1 MSQEMEMTLRKSL
14 DEVDRI
20 RKRQLIGAAI
30 FLLLFLLQAGSAIA
44 TLHKVGVD
52 ADLRV
57 TLIANVEL
65 MVFTVVFCS
74 LAVCFFI
81 TRMTSKIL
89 KAIEF
94 SSRT

>member
-20 RKRQLIGAAI
+20 RRRQLIGAAI
-30 FLLLFLLQAGSAIA
+30 VLLLFLLDLGSVIV

-52 ADLRV
+52 TDLRV
-57 TLIANVEL
+57 ALITNVEL

-74 LAVCFFI
+74 LAICFFI

-94 SSRT
+94 SSRG